1 MIFQLSILYA
11 RHASTGYSS
20 AAASAPSAPSCV
32 QEGLSRISE
41 ALEDGN
47 RRSPIGGL
55 FPAEIWPLDRIVE
68 KIRSKVSK
76 DIDVALAMA
85 REKAEELED
94 EYPLMSPD
102 ELAILSLYTIESIPK
117 EKSFYF
123 AMNEA
128 LRAREREEVKQWKEA
143 IWLVLVAMKK
153 LPRESSALLH
163 RGVKRSA
170 TDLGKQCQ
178 KGKTF
183 VWSGFSSTT
192 THVEGLKSFLGQTGP
207 RTLWQLQLRQH
218 FNGVNLQKFSL
229 YPDEHEVLL
238 PPQMEFKVI
247 SMMDLGSDLTLVQ
260 CQQTAEIDPLIDF
273 TQVPLGKLQS
283 CMSLRQ

>member
-1 MIFQLSILYA
+1 MLDGTLEVWCRMEMSTPEDGTCNMTTWIWYVISFH
-11 RHASTGYSS
+11 HAKVACIVGQVIDPVFASSTTGPSS
-20 AAASAPSAPSCV
+20 AD
-32 QEGLSRISE
+32 QRLGL
-41 ALEDGN
+41 
-47 RRSPIGGL
+47 
-55 FPAEIWPLDRIVE
+55 
-68 KIRSKVSK
+68 K
-76 DIDVALAMA
+76 
-85 REKAEELED
+85 
-94 EYPLMSPD
+94 YPLMSPD

-128 LRAREREEVKQWKEA
+128 LRARDREQVKQWKEA
-143 IWLVLVAMKK
+143 IWLLLVAMKK

-207 RTLWQLQLRQH
+207 RTLWQLQLRQN
-218 FNGVNLQKFSL
+218 FDGVNLKAFSL

-238 PPQMEFKVI
+238 PPQMEFKVN
-247 SMMDLGSDLTLVQ
+247 SAVDLGNDLTLVQ
-260 CQQTAEIDPLIDF
+260 CQQIEEIDPLIDF
-273 TQVPLGKLQS
+273 TQVPLGKP
-283 CMSLRQ
+283 